1 MNTALMNCLSRQ
13 TTYSCS
19 YKMKREQPYD
29 LGDCSE
35 GIPLPIYPLL
45 SNTST
50 LFVLDLGRVV
60 DRRVRCQA
68 INKTNVCQELRAT
81 SGTIPRAR
89 AAVLE
94 TAANWEERTA
104 QDHNRTILPTQTR
117 QVFTQGTVRP
127 QFRAKP
133 CKKKGIQAATLF

>member
-1 MNTALMNCLSRQ
+1 MNCLSRQ

-50 LFVLDLGRVV
+50 LLVLDLGRVV

-68 INKTNVCQELRAT
+68 INKTNVCQELRVEQ
-81 SGTIPRAR
+81 SRAR
-89 AAVLE
+89 GLLSWKLPPTGRNVPRKIIIGLYSLRRIDRSPRRAPFVHSFE
-94 TAANWEERTA
+94 
-104 QDHNRTILPTQTR
+104 QNRAR
-117 QVFTQGTVRP
+117 R
-127 QFRAKP
+127 
-133 CKKKGIQAATLF
+133 KGSKQPLCFDWNN